1 MATVLQP
8 AEVRSFDKLLIGG
21 RWVQPSSDR
30 RIVSISP
37 VTEEAITHVP
47 EAQPADIDAAVAA
60 ARRAFDEGPWPRM
73 TPAERA
79 AALRRIRD
87 EIEVRIPELAN
98 SFTAEIGTPI
108 TLSEG
113 FLAGALTMYSAA
125 ADALER
131 FSFEEDAPPSA
142 GPGGSFA
149 SRSASSRPSCP
160 GTRRSA
166 MRRSSWPPHWRRI
179 ARSCSSPR
187 PKGQPT
193 R

>member
-1 MATVLQP
+1 MTTVLHP
-8 AEVRSFDKLLIGG
+8 GEVRSFDKLLIGG

-60 ARRAFDEGPWPRM
+60 ARMAFDEGPWPRM
-73 TPAERA
+73 APAERA

-87 EIEVRIPELAN
+87 EIDARIPELAN

-113 FLAGALTMYSAA
+113 FLGV
-125 ADALER
+125 R
-131 FSFEEDAPPSA
+131 
-142 GPGGSFA
+142 
-149 SRSASSRPSCP
+149 
-160 GTRRSA
+160 
-166 MRRSSWPPHWRRI
+166 
-179 ARSCSSPR
+179 
-187 PKGQPT
+187 
-193 R
+193 